1 MNRNNLFR
9 VSYKDDDH
17 SRFSG
22 PEYLDRVS
30 LSRGVHNLKESGAG
44 HGKGPKGYQ
53 RPDGRIYE
61 DICEALLNDP
71 IIDATDIEI
80 EVHDGIVT
88 LRGTIDGRA
97 MKKEVETCTEHIPG
111 VKDVFNMINLHEF
124 SDAGGKGLVKNQARI
139 QP

>member
-1 MNRNNLFR
+1 MNLNKLCR

-30 LSRGVHNLKESGAG
+30 LSKGFNNLKLPGTG
-44 HGKGPKGYQ
+44 LGKGPKGYH
-53 RPDGRIYE
+53 RSDARIYE

-88 LRGTIDGRA
+88 LRGAIDGRA

-124 SDAGGKGLVKNQARI
+124 SDAGGRGLVKNQARI

>member
-1 MNRNNLFR
+1 MNLNKLRR

-22 PEYLDRVS
+22 PEYLDRIS
-30 LSRGVHNLKESGAG
+30 LSKGFKNLKVTGTG
-44 HGKGPKGYQ
+44 FGKGPKGYQ
-53 RPDGRIYE
+53 RSDARVYE

-71 IIDATDIEI
+71 VIDATDIEI

-88 LRGTIDGRA
+88 LRGAIDGRA

-124 SDAGGKGLVKNQARI
+124 SDAGGRGLVKNQARI
-139 QP
+139 RP

>member
-1 MNRNNLFR
+1 MNLNKLSR

-30 LSRGVHNLKESGAG
+30 LSKGFSNLKVPGIG
-44 HGKGPKGYQ
+44 HGKGPKGYN
-53 RPDGRIYE
+53 RPDAKIYE
-61 DICEALLNDP
+61 DICESLLNDP
-71 IIDATDIEI
+71 VIDATDIEI

-88 LRGTIDGRA
+88 LRGAIDGRA
-97 MKKEVETCTEHIPG
+97 MKKEVETCIEHIPG
-111 VKDVFNMINLHEF
+111 VKDVFNMIDLHEF